1 MRWNV
6 TVAGLATSWGFIS
19 ILVSAVDLDATVL
32 VFYRLLLAAVT
43 IAAIAFLTGRTG
55 SLRPGGTWPWVVAL
69 GVVLAT
75 HWTLFFLTI
84 KLSSVAVAV
93 VTVYTAPV
101 LISVA
106 APLLLPE
113 TRSKVAVGALV
124 PATTGIVLIALA
136 GESGGHVRP
145 LAVVTGLAAAAT
157 YAVLV
162 IGGKRVRLRMSPV
175 TLAFWMYVV
184 ATLALAPLLVTA
196 ERVLPGSWRET
207 GALVLLGVVFTG
219 VSGIVYVTLLGLV
232 TAQAIGVLAFL
243 EPVSAALLAWALLDQ
258 SLGAAVLVGGA
269 LVLAGG
275 VAVVVAEPADA
286 AAVEAPTIGWSTG
299 NSGTAGW
306 RPRRGASRPTR
317 Q

>member
-6 TVAGLATSWGFIS
+6 TVAGLAASWGFIS

-43 IAAIAFLTGRTG
+43 IAAIACVTGRAG
-55 SLRPGGTWPWVVAL
+55 SLSPGQSWPGVAAL
-69 GVVLAT
+69 GVVLAM

-101 LISVA
+101 FISVV
-106 APLLLPE
+106 APLVLPE

-136 GESGGHVRP
+136 GENGGHVRP
-145 LAVVTGLAAAAT
+145 LAVATGLGAAAT

-162 IGGKRVRLRMSPV
+162 IGGKRLRLRMSPV
-175 TLAFWMYVV
+175 TLAFWLYVT
-184 ATLALAPLLVTA
+184 ATVALAPLLVTA
-196 ERVLPGSWRET
+196 ERVLPNSWQET
-207 GALVLLGVVFTG
+207 GALLLLGVVFTG
-219 VSGIVYVTLLGLV
+219 VSGIIYVTLLGLV

-243 EPVSAALLAWALLDQ
+243 EPVSAAVLAWALLGQ
-258 SLGAAVLVGGA
+258 SLGPAVLVGGA
-269 LVLAGG
+269 LVLVGG

-286 AAVEAPTIGWSTG
+286 AAVEVPTFGDG
-299 NSGTAGW
+299 
-306 RPRRGASRPTR
+306 
-317 Q
+317 